1 MHRAPAV
8 ETTLKMRKTSTQNL
22 KKKMCVCRM
31 LRCLNGQISL
41 AYCKLTQFAMF
52 HIPINTIKTLN
63 IPTVTKQNKN
73 FMSECPIQMISK

>member
-22 KKKMCVCRM
+22 KKMCVCRM

-52 HIPINTIKTLN
+52 HIPINTIKTLKYSYSN
-63 IPTVTKQNKN
+63 KTKKN